1 MCTLDRFVWFLQHVG
16 VGKGLAISWR
26 LADLHL
32 LGPPL
37 VVALGL
43 QCFLYAVITTIQVH
57 VSLFLYIFYEY
68 ICPKDSDSSL
78 LTPFF
83 FFLFFFFLK
92 RFRYL
97 YFYDCSVF
105 TALYFSFI
113 FWENSKDIAHL
124 LFFNPPLTKKK
135 KKWVRGERKKDK
147 WNYFLSSILL
157 FCNTYLEFLFLR
169 LLTHFIIKISK
180 PIRNMQWMV
189 IYKHDKENKIGRG
202 NCTACSAAS
211 LFINSDSSAPA
222 LIYFWW
228 YKQDDFAVWYIFKFE
243 YSR

>member
-1 MCTLDRFVWFLQHVG
+1 MPLWFHEFSITWSTCKILSTCTLDRFVWILQHVG

-26 LADLHL
+26 LADLHP

-68 ICPKDSDSSL
+68 ICPKDSNSSL

-113 FWENSKDIAHL
+113 FWENSKDNAHL
-124 LFFNPPLTKKK
+124 LFFNPTPLTKKK
-135 KKWVRGERKKDK
+135 PTKKWERGERKKDK
-147 WNYFLSSILL
+147 RNNLIFFFHFVIL
-157 FCNTYLEFLFLR
+157 
-169 LLTHFIIKISK
+169 
-180 PIRNMQWMV
+180 
-189 IYKHDKENKIGRG
+189 
-202 NCTACSAAS
+202 
-211 LFINSDSSAPA
+211 
-222 LIYFWW
+222 
-228 YKQDDFAVWYIFKFE
+228 
-243 YSR
+243 

>member
-1 MCTLDRFVWFLQHVG
+1 MPLWFDEFSITWSTCKILSTCTLDRFVWFLQHVG

-57 VSLFLYIFYEY
+57 VSLFLYFMNTSAPRIPIPVCWHHF
-68 ICPKDSDSSL
+68 S
-78 LTPFF
+78 FF
-83 FFLFFFFLK
+83 FFFFFLK

-113 FWENSKDIAHL
+113 FWENSK
-124 LFFNPPLTKKK
+124 
-135 KKWVRGERKKDK
+135 R
-147 WNYFLSSILL
+147 
-157 FCNTYLEFLFLR
+157 
-169 LLTHFIIKISK
+169 
-180 PIRNMQWMV
+180 
-189 IYKHDKENKIGRG
+189 
-202 NCTACSAAS
+202 
-211 LFINSDSSAPA
+211 
-222 LIYFWW
+222 
-228 YKQDDFAVWYIFKFE
+228 
-243 YSR
+243 

>member
-1 MCTLDRFVWFLQHVG
+1 MPLWFDEFSITWSTCKILSTCTLDRFVWILQHVG

-57 VSLFLYIFYEY
+57 VSLFLYFLWIHLPQGFQFQFVDT
-68 ICPKDSDSSL
+68 I
-78 LTPFF
+78 
-83 FFLFFFFLK
+83 FLFFFFLK

-135 KKWVRGERKKDK
+135 EKEVSERREKKRQVKQFIFFLPFC
-147 WNYFLSSILL
+147 YFVIPILN
-157 FCNTYLEFLFLR
+157 F
-169 LLTHFIIKISK
+169 
-180 PIRNMQWMV
+180 
-189 IYKHDKENKIGRG
+189 
-202 NCTACSAAS
+202 
-211 LFINSDSSAPA
+211 
-222 LIYFWW
+222 YF
-228 YKQDDFAVWYIFKFE
+228 
-243 YSR
+243 

>member
-1 MCTLDRFVWFLQHVG
+1 MPLWFDEFSITWSTCKTLSTCTLDRFVWFLQHVG

-26 LADLHL
+26 LADLHF

-68 ICPKDSDSSL
+68 ICPKDSNSSL

-83 FFLFFFFLK
+83 FFLLFFFLK
-92 RFRYL
+92 RFWYL

-113 FWENSKDIAHL
+113 FWENTKDNAHL
-124 LFFNPPLTKKK
+124 LFFNPTPLTKKK
-135 KKWVRGERKKDK
+135 PTKKWERGERKKDK
-147 WNYFLSSILL
+147 RNNLIFFLPFCYFVIPILN
-157 FCNTYLEFLFLR
+157 F
-169 LLTHFIIKISK
+169 
-180 PIRNMQWMV
+180 
-189 IYKHDKENKIGRG
+189 
-202 NCTACSAAS
+202 
-211 LFINSDSSAPA
+211 
-222 LIYFWW
+222 YF
-228 YKQDDFAVWYIFKFE
+228 
-243 YSR
+243 

>member
-1 MCTLDRFVWFLQHVG
+1 M
-16 VGKGLAISWR
+16 
-26 LADLHL
+26 
-32 LGPPL
+32 
-37 VVALGL
+37 
-43 QCFLYAVITTIQVH
+43 Y
-57 VSLFLYIFYEY
+57 LFFYIFYEY
-68 ICPKDSDSSL
+68 ICPKDSNSIL
-78 LTPFF
+78 LAPFF
-83 FFLFFFFLK
+83 FFLFFSFLK
-92 RFRYL
+92 RFWYL
-97 YFYDCSVF
+97 YFYDCSLF
-105 TALYFSFI
+105 TALYFFFSFFERTQTI
-113 FWENSKDIAHL
+113 MHIYYSL
-124 LFFNPPLTKKK
+124 TPLSPKKRK
-135 KKWVRGERKKDK
+135 KRSEREERKKRQAK
-147 WNYFLSSILL
+147 QFNFFSSILL

>member
-1 MCTLDRFVWFLQHVG
+1 MPLWFDEFSITWSTCKILSTCTLDRFVWFLQHVG

-68 ICPKDSDSSL
+68 ICPKDSNSSL

-83 FFLFFFFLK
+83 FFLLFFFFLK

-113 FWENSKDIAHL
+113 FWENTKDNAHL
-124 LFFNPPLTKKK
+124 LFFNPTPLTKKK
-135 KKWVRGERKKDK
+135 PTKKWERGERKKDK
-147 WNYFLSSILL
+147 RNNLIFFLPFCYFVIPILN
-157 FCNTYLEFLFLR
+157 F
-169 LLTHFIIKISK
+169 
-180 PIRNMQWMV
+180 
-189 IYKHDKENKIGRG
+189 
-202 NCTACSAAS
+202 
-211 LFINSDSSAPA
+211 
-222 LIYFWW
+222 YF
-228 YKQDDFAVWYIFKFE
+228 
-243 YSR
+243 

>member
-1 MCTLDRFVWFLQHVG
+1 MPLWFDEFSITWSTCKILSTCTLDRFVWFLQHVG

-68 ICPKDSDSSL
+68 ICPKDSNSSL

-113 FWENSKDIAHL
+113 FWENTNNNAHS
-124 LFFNPPLTKKK
+124 LFFNPPLTKK
-135 KKWVRGERKKDK
+135 RKKEVSERREK
-147 WNYFLSSILL
+147 KRKAKQLNFFLPFCYFVLPILN
-157 FCNTYLEFLFLR
+157 FNF
-169 LLTHFIIKISK
+169 
-180 PIRNMQWMV
+180 
-189 IYKHDKENKIGRG
+189 
-202 NCTACSAAS
+202 
-211 LFINSDSSAPA
+211 
-222 LIYFWW
+222 
-228 YKQDDFAVWYIFKFE
+228 
-243 YSR
+243 

>member
-1 MCTLDRFVWFLQHVG
+1 MPLWFDEFSITWSTCKILSTCTLDRFVWFLQHVG

-57 VSLFLYIFYEY
+57 VSLFLYFLCIHLPQGFQFQFVDTIFLF
-68 ICPKDSDSSL
+68 S
-78 LTPFF
+78 F
-83 FFLFFFFLK
+83 FFFFLK

-113 FWENSKDIAHL
+113 FWENSKDNAHL
-124 LFFNPPLTKKK
+124 LFFNPTPLTKKK
-135 KKWVRGERKKDK
+135 PTKKWERGERKKDK
-147 WNYFLSSILL
+147 RNNLIFFFHFVIL
-157 FCNTYLEFLFLR
+157 
-169 LLTHFIIKISK
+169 
-180 PIRNMQWMV
+180 
-189 IYKHDKENKIGRG
+189 
-202 NCTACSAAS
+202 
-211 LFINSDSSAPA
+211 
-222 LIYFWW
+222 
-228 YKQDDFAVWYIFKFE
+228 
-243 YSR
+243 

>member
-1 MCTLDRFVWFLQHVG
+1 M
-16 VGKGLAISWR
+16 ISWR

-68 ICPKDSDSSL
+68 ICPKDSNSSL

-113 FWENSKDIAHL
+113 FWENTKDNVHL
-124 LFFNPPLTKKK
+124 LFFNPTPLTKKK
-135 KKWVRGERKKDK
+135 TNKKVRERREKKRQAK
-147 WNYFLSSILL
+147 QFNFFLPFCYFVIPILN
-157 FCNTYLEFLFLR
+157 F
-169 LLTHFIIKISK
+169 
-180 PIRNMQWMV
+180 
-189 IYKHDKENKIGRG
+189 
-202 NCTACSAAS
+202 
-211 LFINSDSSAPA
+211 
-222 LIYFWW
+222 YF
-228 YKQDDFAVWYIFKFE
+228 
-243 YSR
+243 

>member
-1 MCTLDRFVWFLQHVG
+1 MPLWFDEFSITWSTCKILSTCTLDRFVWFLQHVG

-43 QCFLYAVITTIQVH
+43 QCFLYAVITIQVH

-68 ICPKDSDSSL
+68 ICPKDSNSSL

-83 FFLFFFFLK
+83 FFLLFFFLK

-113 FWENSKDIAHL
+113 FWENSKDNAHL

-135 KKWVRGERKKDK
+135 RKKERKKKWVRGERKKD
-147 WNYFLSSILL
+147 NLQQTI
-157 FCNTYLEFLFLR
+157 
-169 LLTHFIIKISK
+169 
-180 PIRNMQWMV
+180 
-189 IYKHDKENKIGRG
+189 
-202 NCTACSAAS
+202 
-211 LFINSDSSAPA
+211 
-222 LIYFWW
+222 
-228 YKQDDFAVWYIFKFE
+228 
-243 YSR
+243 

>member
-1 MCTLDRFVWFLQHVG
+1 MPLWFDEFSIFWSTCKILSTCTLDRFVWFLQHVG

-68 ICPKDSDSSL
+68 ICPKDSNSSL

-83 FFLFFFFLK
+83 FFFFLK
-92 RFRYL
+92 RFWYL
-97 YFYDCSVF
+97 YFYDCNVF

-113 FWENSKDIAHL
+113 FWENSKDNAHL

-135 KKWVRGERKKDK
+135 EKEKKRSEWEEREKKMIYNK
-147 WNYFLSSILL
+147 QFNFFLPFCYFVIPILN
-157 FCNTYLEFLFLR
+157 F
-169 LLTHFIIKISK
+169 
-180 PIRNMQWMV
+180 
-189 IYKHDKENKIGRG
+189 
-202 NCTACSAAS
+202 
-211 LFINSDSSAPA
+211 
-222 LIYFWW
+222 YF
-228 YKQDDFAVWYIFKFE
+228 
-243 YSR
+243 

>member
-1 MCTLDRFVWFLQHVG
+1 MPLWFHEFSITWSTCKILSTCTLDRFVWILQHVG

-68 ICPKDSDSSL
+68 ICPKDSNSSL

-124 LFFNPPLTKKK
+124 LFFNPLSPKKK
-135 KKWVRGERKKDK
+135 RSEWEEREKKTSETIFFLQFC
-147 WNYFLSSILL
+147 YFVIPILN
-157 FCNTYLEFLFLR
+157 F
-169 LLTHFIIKISK
+169 
-180 PIRNMQWMV
+180 
-189 IYKHDKENKIGRG
+189 
-202 NCTACSAAS
+202 
-211 LFINSDSSAPA
+211 
-222 LIYFWW
+222 YF
-228 YKQDDFAVWYIFKFE
+228 
-243 YSR
+243 

>member
-1 MCTLDRFVWFLQHVG
+1 MPLWFDEFSITWSTCKILSTCTLDRFVWILQHVG

-26 LADLHL
+26 LADLHP

-57 VSLFLYIFYEY
+57 VSLFLYFLWIHLPQGFQFQFVDT
-68 ICPKDSDSSL
+68 I
-78 LTPFF
+78 
-83 FFLFFFFLK
+83 FLFSFFFLK
-92 RFRYL
+92 RFWYL

-135 KKWVRGERKKDK
+135 RSEWEEREKKTSETIFFLPFC
-147 WNYFLSSILL
+147 YFVIPILN
-157 FCNTYLEFLFLR
+157 F
-169 LLTHFIIKISK
+169 
-180 PIRNMQWMV
+180 
-189 IYKHDKENKIGRG
+189 
-202 NCTACSAAS
+202 
-211 LFINSDSSAPA
+211 
-222 LIYFWW
+222 YF
-228 YKQDDFAVWYIFKFE
+228 
-243 YSR
+243 

>member
-1 MCTLDRFVWFLQHVG
+1 MPLWFDEFSITWSTCKILSTCTLDRFVWILQHVG

-68 ICPKDSDSSL
+68 ICPKDSNSSL

-83 FFLFFFFLK
+83 FLLK

-97 YFYDCSVF
+97 YIYDCSVF

-113 FWENSKDIAHL
+113 FWENSKDNAHL
-124 LFFNPPLTKKK
+124 LFFNPTPLTKKNQQRSEREEREK
-135 KKWVRGERKKDK
+135 KTSET
-147 WNYFLSSILL
+147 I
-157 FCNTYLEFLFLR
+157 
-169 LLTHFIIKISK
+169 
-180 PIRNMQWMV
+180 
-189 IYKHDKENKIGRG
+189 
-202 NCTACSAAS
+202 
-211 LFINSDSSAPA
+211 
-222 LIYFWW
+222 
-228 YKQDDFAVWYIFKFE
+228 
-243 YSR
+243 